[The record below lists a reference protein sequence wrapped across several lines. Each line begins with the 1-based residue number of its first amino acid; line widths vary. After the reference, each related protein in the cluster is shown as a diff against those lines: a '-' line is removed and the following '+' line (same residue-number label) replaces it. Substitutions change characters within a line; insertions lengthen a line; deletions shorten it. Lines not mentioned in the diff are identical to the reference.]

1 VWSTLVQI
9 VEKQI
14 AIFIS
19 LFISLIFSQIFINSV
34 GIVNKQATYN
44 SLCFLIN
51 KIIYG
56 IEIVSLY
63 PNKEYS
69 CIFSIMENVSISTIG
84 NKIIVRN
91 INDKNPIIIEEEI
104 KTHLNIN
111 YRLNAGVYLLIIK
124 MENNEIKVLFE
135 DISDRNAI
143 GNN

>member
-1 VWSTLVQI
+1 LVQI

-19 LFISLIFSQIFINSV
+19 LFISLIFSQVFINSV
-34 GIVNKQATYN
+34 GIVNKQTTYN

-84 NKIIVRN
+84 NKIIVKN
-91 INDKNPIIIEEEI
+91 LNDKNPIIIEEEI
-104 KTHLNIN
+104 KFYLNIN

-135 DISDRNAI
+135 NISDRNAI

>member
-84 NKIIVRN
+84 NKIIARN

>member
-1 VWSTLVQI
+1 MWSTLVQI

>member
-1 VWSTLVQI
+1 MVQI

-19 LFISLIFSQIFINSV
+19 LFISMIFSQVFINSIE
-34 GIVNKQATYN
+34 IVNKQTTYN

-56 IEIVSLY
+56 IEIVSIY

-69 CIFSIMENVSISTIG
+69 CVFSIIENVSISTIG

-91 INDKNPIIIEEEI
+91 LNDKNPVIIEEEL
-104 KTHLNIN
+104 KVYLNMS
-111 YRLNAGVYLLIIK
+111 YRLNAGFYLLRIK
-124 MENNEIKVLFE
+124 MEGNEIKILFE
-135 DISDRNAI
+135 NISDKNAI
-143 GNN
+143 RNN